1 MIERTDGKERENLL
15 RRLYLES
22 PIITEDAI
30 ELLKSFITI
39 MGSAIVIVNLMKD
52 LVMRRPT
59 KKLNCLNFLLE
70 FCYHD
75 LPDVRKTAISTV
87 LQLHAEKDFHTII
100 EEYAKMYLKFLL
112 QPAPPELLFTGR
124 KISKRIFLAF
134 NSSKSKKKNCPILPL
149 PLR

>member
-1 MIERTDGKERENLL
+1 MVPISIFCTLIRGVIERTDGKERENLL

-87 LQLHAEKDFHTII
+87 LQLHAEKDFHT
-100 EEYAKMYLKFLL
+100 MYVFITCFH
-112 QPAPPELLFTGR
+112 E
-124 KISKRIFLAF
+124 S
-134 NSSKSKKKNCPILPL
+134 
-149 PLR
+149 